1 MFSYQGKK
9 LSSISRHELAEKMKL
24 SAESNSASCVLID
37 GCGFKG
43 AVPEESLDCDSLYLS
58 LITLTC
64 SITSA
69 DVVTQRLKTP
79 SCVQPS

>member
-43 AVPEESLDCDSLYLS
+43 AVPEESLDCDSL
-58 LITLTC
+58 
-64 SITSA
+64 
-69 DVVTQRLKTP
+69 
-79 SCVQPS
+79 